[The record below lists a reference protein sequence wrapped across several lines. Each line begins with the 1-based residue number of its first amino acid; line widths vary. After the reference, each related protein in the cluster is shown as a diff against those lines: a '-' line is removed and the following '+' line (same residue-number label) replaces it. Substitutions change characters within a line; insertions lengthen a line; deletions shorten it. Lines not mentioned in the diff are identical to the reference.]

1 MIPSRPIERLV
12 LLVIAALAALL
23 IGIGY
28 GLWRLL

>member
-12 LLVIAALAALL
+12 LLVIAGCIAMLV
-23 IGIGY
+23 GVGY